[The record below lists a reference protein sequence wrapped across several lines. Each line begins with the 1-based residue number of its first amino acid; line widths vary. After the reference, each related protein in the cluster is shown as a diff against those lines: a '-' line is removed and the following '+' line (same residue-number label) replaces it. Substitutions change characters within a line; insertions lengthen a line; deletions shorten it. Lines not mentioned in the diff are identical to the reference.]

1 MAKANKWMNWGD
13 VNPREYGGIFIKYSK
28 ENKEYAILKTTPME
42 NPDGFDYSYL
52 IEYAVVK
59 RSTLLRDDI
68 CTNTGLERK
77 VENIIGL
84 AIAWISYYGSYE
96 EPYVVTNYWEELKK
110 YGIYP
115 DKFKKIMK
123 E

>member
-1 MAKANKWMNWGD
+1 MAKSNKWMNWGD
-13 VNPREYGGIFIKYSK
+13 VNPREHGGMFIKYDEK
-28 ENKEYAILKTTPME
+28 NKEYLILKTTAIE

-52 IEYAVVK
+52 IEYNA
-59 RSTLLRDDI
+59 

-84 AIAWISYYGSYE
+84 AIAWMSYYGSYE
-96 EPYVVTNYWEELKK
+96 EPYIVTNYWEELKK

-115 DKFKKIMK
+115 DKFKK
-123 E
+123 